1 MGILNKLKNVFINS
15 NSIAENRTLYL
26 HIGMGKTG
34 SKWLQK
40 YWGINREFLHANG
53 VFYPL
58 AEHENPMDVK
68 ALTAGTGFDFLK
80 DMNFQNRLVQ
90 ESIDMNCNSLLVSS
104 EFVFNFYMF
113 DSDGFF
119 KAVEDLEKSGF
130 KKIKILLFIRNIE
143 ELILSS
149 YKQLVK
155 VGYKAEALSFNIQN
169 HDELIQSINFFYMKI
184 TELIEWS
191 KSRNELIEL
200 EIRNYSVHKN
210 ELKQISNQ
218 WLNLEL
224 KDSIIKDDIIVN
236 RSLTAGELFFIEQ
249 LNHFNQGYLD
259 LGIELTSNVSH
270 VFKDKDGLNSK
281 LKTKIWDETKDA
293 RNNLNL
299 NLSELE
305 RFNLIDDEVSESE
318 TFTFTK
324 EQLTEIA
331 RLVILKSQKSGN
343 LNNN

>member
-1 MGILNKLKNVFINS
+1 MEILNKLKNILIKS
-15 NSIAENRTLYL
+15 NSSSGNRTLYL

-40 YWGINREFLHANG
+40 HWGLNRDFLQSNG
-53 VFYPL
+53 IFYPL

-68 ALTAGTGFDFLK
+68 SLTAGTGLDFLK
-80 DMNFQNRLVQ
+80 DLNLQNKLVQ
-90 ESIDMNCNSLLVSS
+90 ESLNMKCNSLLVSS
-104 EFVFNFYMF
+104 EFVFNFFMF

-119 KAVEDLEKSGF
+119 KAVEDLEKCGF

-155 VGYKAEALSFNIQN
+155 VGYKAEALSFNIQK
-169 HDELIQSINFFYMKI
+169 HDELIQSINFFYSKI
-184 TELIEWS
+184 IELIEWS
-191 KSRNELIEL
+191 RSRNELIE
-200 EIRNYSVHKN
+200 IGIKNYSVHKN
-210 ELKQISNQ
+210 DLRQISSE

-224 KDSIIKDDIIVN
+224 KDSMINDDLIVN

-259 LGIELTSNVSH
+259 IGIELTSNISH
-270 VFKDKDGLNSK
+270 VFKDKDGLDPI
-281 LKTKIWDETKDA
+281 LKMKIWEETKDA
-293 RNNLNL
+293 RNKLNL
-299 NLSELE
+299 NLSEME

-331 RLVILKSQKSGN
+331 RLVILKSQKLDN